1 MRNPV
6 ADQTGQVAD
15 GHSATSAQ
23 LRHATADL
31 IPTRHSSLWPRPE
44 AQAFAVRTNGAPQQ
58 GLLFAA
64 FSVRFQNPK
73 TVARKPSP
81 KLRKSQ

>member
-44 AQAFAVRTNGAPQQ
+44 AQAFAVRTNGAPQE
-58 GLLFAA
+58 GLLIAPLSFR
-64 FSVRFQNPK
+64 SQNRN
-73 TVARKPSP
+73 TVAGKTLPRLGNS
-81 KLRKSQ
+81 R